1 MTQALRTFG
10 RILARHGVALMAWY
24 LGGEALHRL
33 LVELAGFVGG
43 HTSLGGLLLLPLAVA
58 ARLFAYVAMYL
69 TVRPSLPHS
78 RREDAGGPREF
89 ASASLAAILPFF
101 AFYTAWGLLDA
112 DLIDFFRIAVAV
124 GLEST
129 GMQADQL
136 GDRGG
141 LIAVGV
147 LPVAVLVIA
156 LIARLLF
163 TRFAPRLPR
172 WTVVLAVYTEVL
184 WTFMLF
190 VLVARWWNGVLAWL
204 AERAA
209 VGWLQSFGDWFAI
222 NLEPIAAVWEGATWL
237 FGIVVAALLVPAAWL
252 TVAGVIF
259 GTAFDSTPSF
269 PRWAG
274 GAGGAMRGAAM
285 SVARTVVMRLEGLWA
300 AVTVIW
306 RGGPVLFGAFALAY
320 ASWAFAEQVATR
332 GALQLIGGH
341 DTWFW
346 AGVFPLVSVGIAAIA
361 EPLRVAIVATAYDGV
376 IGRPKARLDTRPSG
390 IDDPSGVESLSRDEG
405 PSGVDGE
412 PSEIGVVALDVEH
425 EGPLSVVRQHEDEQ
439 DAMRRGFRG
448 A

>member
-1 MTQALRTFG
+1 MSQALRTFG
-10 RILARHGVALMAWY
+10 RIIARHGVALMAWY

-43 HTSLGGLLLLPLAVA
+43 HTSLGGLLLLPLAVG

-69 TVRPSLPHS
+69 TVRSSLPHS

-89 ASASLAAILPFF
+89 ASATLAAILPFF

-124 GLEST
+124 GLQST
-129 GMQADQL
+129 GLDASQL

-147 LPVAVLVIA
+147 LPVAVLVVA
-156 LIARLLF
+156 LLARLLF
-163 TRFAPRLPR
+163 TRFAAHLPK
-172 WTVVLAVYTEVL
+172 WTVVLAVYTEIL

-190 VLVARWWNGVLAWL
+190 VLVARWWNGLLEWL
-204 AERAA
+204 SERAA
-209 VGWLQSFGDWFAI
+209 VGWLQGLGDWFAV
-222 NLEPIAAVWEGATWL
+222 NLAPVAAVWEGATWL
-237 FGIVVAALLVPAAWL
+237 FGVIVAALLVPAAWL

-259 GTAFDSTPSF
+259 GTTFDSTPSF

-274 GAGGAMRGAAM
+274 DAGGAMRGAMM
-285 SVARTVVMRLEGLWA
+285 SIARTLVMRLEGLWA

-306 RGGPVLFGAFALAY
+306 RGGPVLFGAFVLAY
-320 ASWAFAEQVATR
+320 ASWSLAEQLATR
-332 GALQLIGGH
+332 GVLEVIGGH
-341 DTWFW
+341 DLRFW

-376 IGRPKARLDTRPSG
+376 IGRPRAGLDTRPTGVDEVSG
-390 IDDPSGVESLSRDEG
+390 G
-405 PSGVDGE
+405 DGE
-412 PSEIGVVALDVEH
+412 PGHVGVVALDVEH
-425 EGPLSVVRQHEDEQ
+425 EGPVGIVGQHEDQQ
-439 DAMRRGFRG
+439 DAVRRGLRD

>member
-1 MTQALRTFG
+1 MSQALRTFG
-10 RILARHGVALMAWY
+10 RIISRHGVALMAWY

-43 HTSLGGLLLLPLAVA
+43 HTSLGGLLLLPLAVG

-78 RREDAGGPREF
+78 RREDAGGVREF
-89 ASASLAAILPFF
+89 ASATLAAILPFF

-129 GMQADQL
+129 GLDASQL

-147 LPVAVLVIA
+147 LPVTVLVVA

-163 TRFAPRLPR
+163 TRFAARLPR

-190 VLVARWWNGVLAWL
+190 VLVARWWNGVLGWFS
-204 AERAA
+204 ERAA
-209 VGWLQSFGDWFAI
+209 VGWLQGFGDWFAV
-222 NLEPIAAVWEGATWL
+222 NLAPVAAVWEGATWL
-237 FGIVVAALLVPAAWL
+237 FGVVVAALLVPAAWL

-274 GAGGAMRGAAM
+274 GGGGAMRGAMM
-285 SVARTVVMRLEGLWA
+285 SVARTLVMRLEGLWA

-306 RGGPVLFGAFALAY
+306 RGGPLLFGAFVLAY
-320 ASWAFAEQVATR
+320 ACWSLAEQVATR
-332 GALQLIGGH
+332 GALELIGGH
-341 DTWFW
+341 DLRFW

-376 IGRPKARLDTRPSG
+376 IGRPRAGLDTRPTGIDGASG
-390 IDDPSGVESLSRDEG
+390 IDGEARD
-405 PSGVDGE
+405 V
-412 PSEIGVVALDVEH
+412 GVVALDVEH
-425 EGPLSVVRQHEDEQ
+425 ERPLGVVGQQEDQQ
-439 DAMRRGFRG
+439 DAVRRGLRE

>member
-1 MTQALRTFG
+1 MTDTVGHMAQALRIFG

-43 HTSLGGLLLLPLAVA
+43 YTTLGGLLLLPLAVA
-58 ARLFAYVAMYL
+58 ARLVAYVAMYL

-89 ASASLAAILPFF
+89 ASATLAAILPFF

-112 DLIDFFRIAVAV
+112 DQIDFFRIASAIA
-124 GLEST
+124 LAET
-129 GMQADQL
+129 GYGAEEL

-156 LIARLLF
+156 LIARLVF
-163 TRFAPRLPR
+163 TRLSARLPR
-172 WTVVLAVYTEVL
+172 WTVVLAAYTEVL

-190 VLVARWWNGVLAWL
+190 MLVARWWNGVLAWIS
-204 AERAA
+204 ERAA

-222 NLEPIAAVWEGATWL
+222 NLHPVAVVWEGATWV
-237 FGIVVAALLVPAAWL
+237 FGIVVGALLVPAAWL

-274 GAGGAMRGAAM
+274 AGGAVRGAAM
-285 SVARTVVMRLEGLWA
+285 SVARTLVMRLEGLWA

-306 RGGPVLFGAFALAY
+306 RGGPTLFGAFVLGY
-320 ASWAFAEQVATR
+320 ACWAFVEQTATR
-332 GALQLIGGH
+332 GALELIGGH
-341 DTWFW
+341 ELRFW
-346 AGVFPLVSVGIAAIA
+346 AGVFPLVTVAIAAIA

-376 IGRPKARLDTRPSG
+376 IGRPQAGLDTRPSG
-390 IDDPSGVESLSRDEG
+390 IDEDA
-405 PSGVDGE
+405 GVDGASGIDGE
-412 PSEIGVVALDVEH
+412 AGQVAVVAPDVEDERTLGVVGD
-425 EGPLSVVRQHEDEQ
+425 QEDQQ
-439 DAMRRGFRG
+439 DAVRGGFRD

>member
-1 MTQALRTFG
+1 MSQALRTFG
-10 RILARHGVALMAWY
+10 RIIARHGVALAAWY

-43 HTSLGGLLLLPLAVA
+43 HTSLGGLLLLPLAVG

-89 ASASLAAILPFF
+89 ASATLSAILPFF

-129 GMQADQL
+129 GLDATQL

-147 LPVAVLVIA
+147 LPVTVLVVA
-156 LIARLLF
+156 LIARVMF
-163 TRFAPRLPR
+163 TRFAARLPR

-190 VLVARWWNGVLAWL
+190 VLVARWWSGVLGWFSERTAVAWL
-204 AERAA
+204 Q
-209 VGWLQSFGDWFAI
+209 GFGDWFAV
-222 NLEPIAAVWEGATWL
+222 NLSPVAAVWEGATWL
-237 FGIVVAALLVPAAWL
+237 FGVVVAALLVPAAWL

-274 GAGGAMRGAAM
+274 GPRGAMRGAMM
-285 SVARTVVMRLEGLWA
+285 SVARTLVMRLEGLWA
-300 AVTVIW
+300 AVTVVW
-306 RGGPVLFGAFALAY
+306 RGGPLLFGSFVLAY
-320 ASWAFAEQVATR
+320 ACWSLAEQVATR
-332 GALQLIGGH
+332 GALELIGGH
-341 DTWFW
+341 DVRFW

-361 EPLRVAIVATAYDGV
+361 EPLRVAIVATAYDSV
-376 IGRPKARLDTRPSG
+376 IGRPRAGLDTRPTG
-390 IDDPSGVESLSRDEG
+390 IDESSVVDES
-405 PSGVDGE
+405 SGVD
-412 PSEIGVVALDVEH
+412 SEAGDVGIVALDVEH
-425 EGPLSVVRQHEDEQ
+425 ERPFGVVGEQEDQQ
-439 DAMRRGFRG
+439 DAVGRGLRG
-448 A
+448 T